1 MQFSLKNNMLYTGLG
16 CRKTEYISR
25 VADGNLQCWPAEWPM
40 KCAPDPPETLISHPE
55 MDL

>member
-1 MQFSLKNNMLYTGLG
+1 MLYTGLG